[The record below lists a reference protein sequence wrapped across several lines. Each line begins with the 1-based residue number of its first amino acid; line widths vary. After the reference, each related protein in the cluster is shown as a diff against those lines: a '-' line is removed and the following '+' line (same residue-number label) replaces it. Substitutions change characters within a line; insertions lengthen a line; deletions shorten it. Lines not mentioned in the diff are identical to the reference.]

1 MKIRYRG
8 SFDGKVASLPPAQPV
23 EGAERVIEPGRP
35 RELVRK
41 TNIGA
46 AILFAVLLVLVILR
60 GGLGALHLGG
70 VVLALLVVLPRE
82 LLRAV
87 FYREECWF
95 YLNFQ
100 DSMPFITG
108 SEHMSRTR
116 FLLLTL
122 VPDLLF
128 GLIPLVLFFIWPELK
143 VLGTMGLI
151 CLPMGFGDYLLAW
164 LVLRQVPSDAMV
176 YRQYFHTYW
185 Y

>member
-1 MKIRYRG
+1 MI
-8 SFDGKVASLPPAQPV
+8 
-23 EGAERVIEPGRP
+23 
-35 RELVRK
+35 
-41 TNIGA
+41 
-46 AILFAVLLVLVILR
+46 
-60 GGLGALHLGG
+60 
-70 VVLALLVVLPRE
+70 LPRE

-122 VPDLLF
+122 VPDLIF
-128 GLIPLVLFFIWPELK
+128 GLIPLVLFFIWPNLRI
-143 VLGTMGLI
+143 LGTMGLI

-164 LVLRQVPSDAMV
+164 LVLRQVPSDATV

>member
-1 MKIRYRG
+1 M
-8 SFDGKVASLPPAQPV
+8 
-23 EGAERVIEPGRP
+23 
-35 RELVRK
+35 
-41 TNIGA
+41 
-46 AILFAVLLVLVILR
+46 
-60 GGLGALHLGG
+60 
-70 VVLALLVVLPRE
+70 LALLVVLPRE
-82 LLRAV
+82 LMRAL

-100 DSMPFITG
+100 ESMPFLTG

-122 VPDLLF
+122 VPDLIF
-128 GLIPLVLFFIWPELK
+128 GLIPLVLFFIWPNLSI
-143 VLGTMGLI
+143 LGTMGLI